1 MKGVSYF
8 SLKNKWITTGKNNY
22 EKNKTIWSI
31 FLKKKSNGLNL
42 KKYFALKIFS
52 NKWRLYLWTKYVKC
66 KIAILIKAQ

>member
-31 FLKKKSNGLNL
+31 FLKKKIQKDWIWRNILL
-42 KKYFALKIFS
+42 WKYSVI
-52 NKWRLYLWTKYVKC
+52 NEDYIC
-66 KIAILIKAQ
+66 EQNM

>member
-31 FLKKKSNGLNL
+31 FLKKKIQMDWIWRNILL
-42 KKYFALKIFS
+42 WKYSVI
-52 NKWRLYLWTKYVKC
+52 NEDYIC
-66 KIAILIKAQ
+66 EQNM